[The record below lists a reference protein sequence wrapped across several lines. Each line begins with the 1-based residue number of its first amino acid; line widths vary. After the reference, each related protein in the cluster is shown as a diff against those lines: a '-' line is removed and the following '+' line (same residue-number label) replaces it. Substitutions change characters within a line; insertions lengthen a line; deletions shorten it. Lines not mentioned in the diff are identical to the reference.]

1 MNPQQSASPGT
12 NQSLLSGVMAIA
24 KNFAGLLFNRLELA
38 ALEFSEV
45 RANFAKLCILF
56 ALGIVAIWF
65 ALAYWSV
72 LVVALTWETLG
83 WKILLIL
90 ALLFTFLGLGLFMY
104 ARSMVKQGKL
114 SMSTTIAELRNDRD
128 ALR

>member
-1 MNPQQSASPGT
+1 MNPEQSPAGASAS
-12 NQSLLSGVMAIA
+12 LISGLIA
-24 KNFAGLLFNRLELA
+24 FARNFTGLLFNRLELA

-45 RANFAKLCILF
+45 RANFLKLCVLF

-65 ALAYWSV
+65 ALAYWTV
-72 LVVALTWETLG
+72 LVVALAWDTLG

-90 ALLFTFLGLGLFMY
+90 ALLFTLAGFWLFMS
-104 ARSMVKQGKL
+104 ARSMVRQGKL
-114 SMSTTIAELRNDRD
+114 SMPTTMAELHNDRD

>member
-1 MNPQQSASPGT
+1 MNPEQSPPGANAS
-12 NQSLLSGVMAIA
+12 LISGLGAFA
-24 KNFAGLLFNRLELA
+24 RNFSGLLFNRVELA

-45 RANFAKLCILF
+45 RANFLKLCVLF
-56 ALGIVAIWF
+56 ALGIVAVWF
-65 ALAYWSV
+65 ALAYWTV

-90 ALLFTFLGLGLFMY
+90 ALVFTLIAFWLFLS
-104 ARSMVKQGKL
+104 ARSMVRQGKL
-114 SMSTTIAELRNDRD
+114 SMPTTMAELRNDRD